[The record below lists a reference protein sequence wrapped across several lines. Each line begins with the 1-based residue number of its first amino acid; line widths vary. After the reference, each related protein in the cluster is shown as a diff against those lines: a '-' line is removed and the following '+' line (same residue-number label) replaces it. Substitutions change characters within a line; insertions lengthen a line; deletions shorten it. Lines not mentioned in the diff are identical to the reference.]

1 MQGQG
6 LDAQQASAEADDQV
20 RSLAG
25 MAEML
30 NIGKNDGDKL
40 VAAFQ
45 YADGK
50 ANLNG
55 NEIPADE
62 LFGNLLGGLGGAEDE
77 MSAAAGTL
85 LRSLDPATVGGILD
99 EGPGT
104 WAVREKGWQ
113 DGKKW

>member
-1 MQGQG
+1 MAQDLIAQYMQGQG
-6 LDAQQASAEADDQV
+6 LDAQQAATEADDQV

-30 NIGKNDGDKL
+30 NIGKNDGDNL
-40 VAAFQ
+40 VASFQ

-62 LFGNLLGGLGGAEDE
+62 LFSNLLGGLGGDDEDE
-77 MSAAAGTL
+77 LSAADGSL
-85 LRSLDPATVGGILD
+85 LSSLAPALAIGRAHV
-99 EGPGT
+99 
-104 WAVREKGWQ
+104 
-113 DGKKW
+113 